1 MGRGNYAH
9 FTLKILGKDL
19 TVMTVD
25 ATILTARH
33 GTARHGT
40 ARHNQSII
48 QSKRSFSTLVCQAL
62 FAKFHRKP
70 RDHDAHGYR
79 RNVPMSVMVFLRSV
93 WRDSGAPPG
102 NKSNAPPGRM
112 KNGNN
117 YLKYIKRGKRL

>member
-9 FTLKILGKDL
+9 FILKIQGKDL

-25 ATILTARH
+25 ATML
-33 GTARHGT
+33 T
-40 ARHNQSII
+40 ARHNQSE
-48 QSKRSFSTLVCQAL
+48 RSFPTLLCQAL
-62 FAKFHRKP
+62 FAKFHKKP

-93 WRDSGAPPG
+93 WR
-102 NKSNAPPGRM
+102 NSNAPPGRM

-117 YLKYIKRGKRL
+117 DLKYIKRGKRV